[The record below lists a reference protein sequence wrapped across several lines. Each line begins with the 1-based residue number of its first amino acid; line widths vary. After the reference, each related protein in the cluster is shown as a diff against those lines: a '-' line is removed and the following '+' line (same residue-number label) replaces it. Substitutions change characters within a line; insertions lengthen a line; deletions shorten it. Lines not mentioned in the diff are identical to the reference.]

1 MKTWILGLTR
11 VGRVGCSKH
20 RCLPSTAQ
28 SLRWWVCVGR
38 GANVGGASVKQ
49 DVILNKCLLPNCSS
63 LSKSDFPWNA
73 KTMCFIFIYF
83 HVGLTLLWI
92 SSSLLAQL
100 SQSGSD
106 GMLFGGCL
114 NCVRMH
120 LVMDLP
126 ALWDSLPGE
135 YLPSAFSKYGATPY
149 FRGRLDII
157 MLLCWSM
164 MRKECD
170 SVSLKSSVCA
180 TTRPWA
186 QQFHG
191 VTASSENI
199 FMTEPQH

>member
-28 SLRWWVCVGR
+28 SLRWWVCVHVWA
-38 GANVGGASVKQ
+38 GALMSEV
-49 DVILNKCLLPNCSS
+49 LLWNKML
-63 LSKSDFPWNA
+63 FWINA
-73 KTMCFIFIYF
+73 CYLIAQLCQNQISHECKNHVFCFFNYF
-83 HVGLTLLWI
+83 HVGLTLLWVC
-92 SSSLLAQL
+92 SSLLAQL

-135 YLPSAFSKYGATPY
+135 YLPSAFSKYGATPC

-170 SVSLKSSVCA
+170 SVSLKSSVCV
-180 TTRPWA
+180 TTRSWA
-186 QQFHG
+186 
-191 VTASSENI
+191 
-199 FMTEPQH
+199 